1 MYLLSIWSLSTH
13 LQKKVLPSIQS
24 NRKIKIVSVLSKKDK
39 KKIKLKKIMFYN
51 DKEKF
56 FLKNQFDYV
65 YISSI
70 NSKHYDDCKFAIENN
85 KNVIC
90 EKPICLNKSQLIKL
104 KTLAFKKKK
113 KFFEVVQ
120 YVHHP
125 LFTKLKSV
133 IKNNSIGKVL
143 SVKSSFKIPLSD
155 KENFRFN
162 KKYGGGALNDVG
174 FYPIS
179 IMFTLFNSKKI
190 KIINSKISKEKDL
203 DIKGDIVAQNEKKI
217 LFNLA
222 WAFNSPYENKVKII
236 GKQGI
241 IDIDF
246 IFSKNIVQ
254 NAKINIIKKNKKIIK
269 IKKSNQINLAFNN
282 LITSTQKKFLRKS
295 EISLKILKT
304 IENFKKLSNTY

>member
-1 MYLLSIWSLSTH
+1 MYLLSLWSLSSH

-24 NRKIKIVSVLSKKDK
+24 NRKIKIVSILTKKNK
-39 KKIKLKKIMFYN
+39 KKFKQKKIIFYN

-56 FLKNQFDYV
+56 FLKNKFDYV

-104 KTLAFKKKK
+104 KALAFKKKK

-125 LFTKLKSV
+125 LFSKLKSV
-133 IKNNSIGKVL
+133 IKNNLIGKVL

-179 IMFTLFNSKKI
+179 IMFTLFNSKKV
-190 KIINSKISKEKDL
+190 KLLKSKITKQNKV
-203 DIKGDIVAQNEKKI
+203 DIQGEIRAQNENEVIFDLSWGFDSSYKN
-217 LFNLA
+217 NL
-222 WAFNSPYENKVKII
+222 II
-236 GKQGI
+236 YGTKGNLLV
-241 IDIDF
+241 DF
-246 IFSKNIVQ
+246 IFSK
-254 NAKINIIKKNKKIIK
+254 KINQDGKIIININKKSEVIK
-269 IKKSNQINLAFNN
+269 ISKSNQINLAF
-282 LITSTQKKFLRKS
+282 KDM
-295 EISLKILKT
+295 
-304 IENFKKLSNTY
+304 LSNKNKLFSKRYLTSHRILNIIEKIKKK

>member
-1 MYLLSIWSLSTH
+1 MYLLSIWSQSTH
-13 LQKKVLPSIQS
+13 LLKKVLPSIQA

-104 KTLAFKKKK
+104 KALAFKKKK

-125 LFTKLKSV
+125 LFSRLKSV

-190 KIINSKISKEKDL
+190 KFLKSKIIKENQI
-203 DIKGDIVAQNEKKI
+203 DIRGNLKAQNENKVIFDLNWSFK
-217 LFNLA
+217 
-222 WAFNSPYENKVKII
+222 SSYENNLILYGTKGNLIV
-236 GKQGI
+236 
-241 IDIDF
+241 DF
-246 IFSKNIVQ
+246 IFSKNVNQ
-254 NAKINIIKKNKKIIK
+254 DGRINIYKKKKLEIVK
-269 IKKSNQINLAFNN
+269 VPKSNQINLAF
-282 LITSTQKKFLRKS
+282 
-295 EISLKILKT
+295 EDM
-304 IENFKKLSNTY
+304 LSNTNKLFNERYKISLNVLKIIERLKKK